1 METETTTT
9 MYSYVQSAL
18 FYSSL
23 SFVTVLV
30 ALYFYME
37 NLRIVRMGNKLPGP
51 KRLPIL
57 GNALLTVG
65 VNPNQVLDKVLEYDV
80 YGPVVRAFIGWNLY
94 VFIYHPDDVE
104 IILNSSVHIDKSPEY
119 RFFQPWLGNGLLI
132 NTGEKWK
139 RHRKIIAPTFHLS
152 VLKGFVPLFFENSR
166 DLVHRLKE
174 KVGNEFDVHDYLAS
188 ATVDILLSTAMGAK
202 WRNGPDRYKSS
213 HDYAMSVMKLCDII
227 HRRQYSMDLRY
238 DLFFNL
244 SGTSKEQS
252 KLLDIIHGL
261 STSVVNRRKAE
272 VKEIGLESHKQK
284 QATEKVETKVT
295 EKDKSTVQLHYVKD
309 DLDELDNDV
318 GEKRRLAFLDQ
329 MLDLWRNGTKMTE
342 EEIQEEVDTI
352 LFEGHDT
359 TSAGSSFVLCILGVH
374 QDVQAKVHE
383 EMDRIFKGSDRPCT
397 FEDTS
402 EMKYLERVIL
412 ETLRLYP
419 PVPVIART
427 VNEDVKLATGNY
439 VIPKG
444 TSVLISQFK
453 IHRLEEFYPNAE
465 QFNPDNF
472 LPEKM
477 QNRHYYAYIPFSAG
491 PRSCVGRKYAML
503 KLKVL
508 LSTVLRNYRVLS
520 DLTEKDFRLRADI
533 ILKRTDG
540 FRVKIEPRNNAP
552 EFRV

>member
-1 METETTTT
+1 METETATT
-9 MYSYVQSAL
+9 MYTYVQSAL

-23 SFVTVLV
+23 SLATVLA
-30 ALYFYME
+30 ALYFYSE
-37 NLRIVRMGNKLPGP
+37 NLRSVKMGNKLPGP
-51 KRLPIL
+51 KKLPII

-80 YGPVVRAFIGWNLY
+80 YGPVVRAFLGWKLI
-94 VFIYHPDDVE
+94 VFLYHPADVE

-119 RFFQPWLGNGLLI
+119 RYFEPWLGNGLLI
-132 NTGEKWK
+132 NTGDKWR
-139 RHRKIIAPTFHLS
+139 RHRKIIAPTFHQS

-174 KVGNEFDVHDYLAS
+174 QVGKEFDVHDYLAS
-188 ATVDILLSTAMGAK
+188 VTVDILLSTAMGAK
-202 WRNGPDRYKSS
+202 WRTGPDRYKSS
-213 HDYAMSVMKLCDII
+213 HDYAMAVMKLCDII
-227 HRRQYSMDLRY
+227 HQRQYKPDLRY
-238 DLFFNL
+238 DLVFNL
-244 SGTSKEQS
+244 SSTAKEQT

-272 VKEIGLESHKQK
+272 VKEIGIESQKQK
-284 QATEKVETKVT
+284 QTTEKVETNVS
-295 EKDKSTVQLHYVKD
+295 EKDRSTGQLHYVKD
-309 DLDELDNDV
+309 DLDELDNDI

-374 QDVQAKVHE
+374 QDVQAKIHE
-383 EMDRIFKGSDRPCT
+383 EMDRIFKGSNRPCT
-397 FEDTS
+397 FEDTLD
-402 EMKYLERVIL
+402 MKYLERVIL

-419 PVPVIART
+419 PVPAIARMI
-427 VNEDVKLATGNY
+427 NEDVKIVTGNH

-444 TSVLISQFK
+444 TTVLISPFK

-465 QFNPDNF
+465 KFNPDNF

-477 QNRHYYAYIPFSAG
+477 QNRHYYSFIPFSAG

-508 LSTVLRNYRVLS
+508 LSTVLRNYRILS

-533 ILKRTDG
+533 ILKRADG

-552 EFRV
+552 EIRV